1 MKVLLV
7 EDDWDLSLAL
17 SRVLTRRGMLVEHCV
32 DGAQALECLG
42 KGLYDVVML
51 DLGLPVLDGLQLL
64 SKIRARGLGLPV
76 LVVTARGAVGDRVAG
91 LNAGADDYLAKPF
104 DLDEL
109 EARLRAL
116 CRRMGASAG
125 EMRCGRLRLE
135 RATGVCYVD
144 GQAMELTPRESSLL
158 AALMERPGHA
168 VTKERLM
175 ALVFPSGQPTQVD
188 AVEVVVHRLRKKLV
202 GTGVQITTLR
212 GVGYLAQTS
221 HGDAA

>member
-7 EDDWDLSLAL
+7 EDDLDLSGALARVL
-17 SRVLTRRGMLVEHCV
+17 SRRNIHVVHCA
-32 DGAQALECLG
+32 DGARALERLG
-42 KGLYDVVML
+42 SEVFDVVML
-51 DLGLPVLDGLQLL
+51 DLSLPVMDGLQLL
-64 SKIRARGLGLPV
+64 LRVRQRGWDIPV

-116 CRRMGASAG
+116 CRRAG
-125 EMRCGRLRLE
+125 TGGGQPRCGRIRLD
-135 RATGVCYVD
+135 RASGACYLD
-144 GQAMELTPRESSLL
+144 QAPLELTPRESSLL

-168 VTKERLM
+168 MTKERL
-175 ALVFPSGQPTQVD
+175 LIQVFPSGQPTHVD
-188 AVEVVVHRLRKKLV
+188 AIDVVVHRLRKKLS

-212 GVGYLAQTS
+212 GLGYLIQEVDSA
-221 HGDAA
+221 H

>member
-17 SRVLTRRGMLVEHCV
+17 SRVLTRRGMQVEHCA
-32 DGAQALECLG
+32 DGAQALERLAVVT
-42 KGLYDVVML
+42 YDVVML

-64 SKIRARGLGLPV
+64 SRIRGRGQGVPV

-116 CRRMGASAG
+116 CRRAGAVPG
-125 EMRCGRLRLE
+125 EMHCGRLRLE
-135 RATGVCYVD
+135 RATGVCYAD
-144 GQAMELTPRESSLL
+144 GQAMELTPRESALL

-168 VTKERLM
+168 VTKERLL
-175 ALVFPSGQPTQVD
+175 ALVFPSGQPTQAD

-202 GTGVQITTLR
+202 NTGVRISTLR
-212 GVGYLAQTS
+212 GVGYLVQEEP
-221 HGDAA
+221 